1 MSWLDHM
8 PRRTPA
14 LVAKRALD
22 VAVSAAGL
30 GALSPLYAASIG
42 LVWWK
47 HGWPPFFRQTR
58 PGLSGQPFRLVK
70 LRTMT
75 DERDRNG
82 DLLPDA
88 QRLTSLGRFLR
99 SSSIDELPELWNV
112 LVGEMSLVG
121 PRPLLMQYLER
132 YDARQRRRHDMPP
145 GITGWA
151 QVNGRNAISWEQK
164 FELDVWYVENYSFW
178 LDLRILALTAATVLN
193 RSGISA
199 EGDATMPIFMGSET
213 TARGS
218 V

>member
-8 PRRTPA
+8 PRRSAA

-22 VAVSAAGL
+22 VVVSAVGL
-30 GALSPLYAASIG
+30 GALAPLYATSVG

-58 PGLSGQPFRLVK
+58 PGLGGVPFRLIK

-75 DERDRNG
+75 DERDPSG
-82 DLLPDA
+82 ALLPDEE
-88 QRLTSLGRFLR
+88 RLTPLGKFLR

-132 YDARQRRRHDMPP
+132 YDEPQRRRHDMPP

-151 QVNGRNAISWEQK
+151 QVNGRNAISWEEK

-178 LDLRILALTAATVLN
+178 LDLRILGSTAATVLG

-199 EGDATMPIFMGSET
+199 EGDATMPVFMGSET
-213 TARGS
+213 TAGGPA
-218 V
+218 